1 MAYSVTGI
9 SKVETWTA
17 TDYDADDLALDIDV
31 TNCMTNGTLS
41 EDCDEWKE
49 GTLNVRVEIDLGVP
63 PSAVTMLKVRFYF
76 NAMMTSGRNAL
87 LPYID
92 ANSVSYT
99 NEVVKDYT
107 GIEVGTWVE
116 HLPDAAFRAQLGDL
130 GDKFA
135 VRLASGESGV
145 SGGAKTKLGEVE
157 IDITYTTYPL
167 AGITKDKDG
176 VALGSCETN
185 LFKVLT
191 GSPPDYAFG
200 EKQISNAVTGAYSF
214 QVASGKKHFVFAI
227 KDDSPHV
234 FDATDNELVGDEG

>member
-1 MAYSVTGI
+1 MAYSLEGI
-9 SKVETWTA
+9 TKVESWTA
-17 TDYDADDLALDIDV
+17 SDYFDDDLVLDIDV
-31 TNCMTNGTLS
+31 TICMTNGTLV
-41 EDCDEWKE
+41 DTCDEWKE
-49 GTLNVRVEIDLGVP
+49 GIINCRVEIDLDIP
-63 PSAVTMLKVRFYF
+63 PSAVTALKVRFYF
-76 NAMMTSGRNAL
+76 SELMTAGRNAL

-107 GIEVGTWVE
+107 ALEIGTWVE
-116 HLPDAAFRAQLGDL
+116 HITDAAFRAQLGDL

-145 SGGAKTKLGEVE
+145 SGSAKSKLGEVE

-176 VALGSCETN
+176 VALGSCEVSI
-185 LFKVLT
+185 FKTLT
-191 GSPPDYAFG
+191 GSPPDYSFK
-200 EKQISNAVTGAYSF
+200 EKQTSHATTGAYSF
-214 QVASGKKHFVFAI
+214 QVASGKKHFVYAI
-227 KDDSPHV
+227 KDNIPHV